1 MIYLFLSPG
10 FEEVEALA
18 PLDLLRR
25 AGEKV
30 TTVAITTPAGIPA
43 TEHAVT
49 GSHRITVIADMSEA
63 DFARYMDS
71 TRRDP
76 TAMPIS
82 AVILPGGMPGAAHLD
97 ASPLV
102 DETLRLAA
110 DQGACLAAIC
120 AAPMVLGKRGYLVG
134 RRATCFPGFEDKLT
148 GATVGGSVIRDE
160 SGVNGDFVTVT
171 AAGMGVAQEFGLELV
186 SLLVSPRV
194 AGELRAAIQT
204 P

>member
-1 MIYLFLSPG
+1 MIYLFLAPG

-25 AGEKV
+25 AGEEV
-30 TTVAITTPAGIPA
+30 TTVAVTTPAGITA
-43 TEHAVT
+43 TERAVT

-63 DFARYMDS
+63 DFLQHMDAS
-71 TRRDP
+71 
-76 TAMPIS
+76 MPIR

-97 ASPLV
+97 ASPMV

-110 DQGACLAAIC
+110 EQGACLAAIC
-120 AAPMVLGKRGYLVG
+120 AAPMVLGKRGYLSG

-148 GATVGGSVIRDE
+148 GATVGGFVVRDE
-160 SGVNGDFVTVT
+160 SRENGNFVTVT
-171 AAGMGVAQEFGLELV
+171 ARGMGVAQEFGLELV
-186 SLLVSPRV
+186 SLLVSPKT
-194 AGELRAAIQT
+194 AGEIRAAIQT